1 MSDQSTLSIYL
12 KSLYKIPELAYEEE
26 VELSAKI
33 QAGDEKA
40 LEILVKHNLR
50 FVVSVVKRM
59 PAWKH
64 SSVPVE
70 DLVGFGNKWLLIAA
84 KRWRPKNHAR
94 FATYAKHFIL
104 RGVNRD
110 IQNTE
115 KIIRLP
121 SNVEEQL
128 SRILYT
134 ERRLTQQL
142 GRDPSAKEIGDSV
155 NMTEDRVN
163 ELKSY
168 MAREP
173 ISIHAFDSDNL
184 MENDD
189 E

>member
-12 KSLYKIPELAYEEE
+12 KSLYKIS
-26 VELSAKI
+26 ELSYEDEVALSIKI
-33 QAGDEKA
+33 HEGDEKA
-40 LEILVKHNLR
+40 LETLVKHNLR

-59 PAWKH
+59 SAWKH

-84 KRWRPKNHAR
+84 KRWRPKNNAR

-128 SRILYT
+128 SKVLYS
-134 ERRLTQQL
+134 ERLLTQQL
-142 GRDPSAKEIGDSV
+142 GRDPSPKEIGEQV
-155 NMTEDRVN
+155 KMTEERVN

-173 ISIHAFDSDNL
+173 ISIHAFDSDTL
-184 MENDD
+184 QDEND